1 MSAPADTPSLAFKER
16 KGQEKGLRSVYL
28 FDQLSPASERT
39 FKSLSC
45 VFPEG
50 PWLLALGPSLCTPGQ
65 NALTHPPQSGRRLR
79 PNQVTQNDGRTAPH
93 FHGDPAHP

>member
-50 PWLLALGPSLCTPGQ
+50 TWLLALGPRLCTPGQ
-65 NALTHPPQSGRRLR
+65 KALTYPPTPIRKEAPPASGHIERWQDSPPL
-79 PNQVTQNDGRTAPH
+79 PW
-93 FHGDPAHP
+93 